1 MNEEY
6 SIQELANDARK
17 VSWVCLHCGCSIFD
31 AAINVLDRPRRF
43 LREYH
48 RSMKELEKV
57 IDKMENGQ

>member
-1 MNEEY
+1 MSEEY

-17 VSWVCLHCGCSIFD
+17 VSWVCLHCGCLIFD

-48 RSMKELEKV
+48 KSLKRMQDV
-57 IDKMENGQ
+57 IDKMQEE